1 MDEPARKRRKTSS
14 SEGDGRPSSPLKQ
27 PPRRPSFASH
37 ARAGAERQSSPLK
50 EPPRRPSMSPT
61 KGAFDRS
68 SPLKQRPRRPSF
80 ASPTKASLSRNY
92 PGLLPERPSS
102 GLATSS
108 ASERANLLARGKEA
122 RAFVLGD
129 KDTQSQSRPAVTG
142 NGEESQTSAG
152 ALQARMSEPQNV
164 TPRARRTTRQGALGN
179 VSEEE
184 ADLPTPP
191 SQRIAEEQDTPRRGI
206 LYSSPSK
213 RPRPRKDPAK
223 ASSLKSG
230 APPVQQERSE
240 IPLDE
245 PLDDEVEAPTAEK
258 KQKQPPDPEL
268 EKRKQERKRLLREVK
283 ELESQVSRCT
293 DEIVKMQEQS
303 ATHVLEPA
311 EREDLIA
318 FINKISKPDAEAD
331 EDQPPAVSS
340 LLCSFLPFST
350 KVIPPPKWKQT
361 QQKPVA
367 SHRPLDLDDPLP
379 YLGMFTDFKM
389 STQPNLPRGRV
400 FPGSNRVHQKHVID
414 LVGPQKLLTTSIS
427 IIIDT
432 LTNTIIDLKVL
443 RLPPWA
449 DRELGTFMRV
459 RAQEKDLGNVCWAVG
474 SYWNITRKR
483 AEFWYQCET
492 SFAHLFL
499 EKSTEDTENQVQ
511 VTKGK
516 AVTRKDLNH
525 HLGRDVL
532 VLQDQHVVLKIRWGI
547 MFDWTGEAES
557 EISVEPAV
565 PQVWSEAD
573 SNNSFKKIPETFT
586 SLLQSKGVFAATKTM
601 VTLLFAES

>member
-1 MDEPARKRRKTSS
+1 
-14 SEGDGRPSSPLKQ
+14 
-27 PPRRPSFASH
+27 
-37 ARAGAERQSSPLK
+37 
-50 EPPRRPSMSPT
+50 MSPT

-68 SPLKQRPRRPSF
+68 SPLKQPPRRPSF
-80 ASPTKASLSRNY
+80 ASPTKASLARNY

-108 ASERANLLARGKEA
+108 ASERADLLARGKEA

-129 KDTQSQSRPAVTG
+129 KDTIPQPRPAVTG

-152 ALQARMSEPQNV
+152 ALQARVSAPQNV
-164 TPRARRTTRQGALGN
+164 TPRARRTTRPGALGN

-191 SQRIAEEQDTPRRGI
+191 SQRVAEEQDTPRRGI

-213 RPRPRKDPAK
+213 RPRPRKDPPK
-223 ASSLKSG
+223 ASYLKPG
-230 APPVQQERSE
+230 APSVQQKRSE

-245 PLDDEVEAPTAEK
+245 PVEDEVAAPTAETE
-258 KQKQPPDPEL
+258 QKQPPDPEL
-268 EKRKQERKRLLREVK
+268 ERRKQERDRLLREVK

-293 DEIVKMQEQS
+293 EEIVKTQDQS

-318 FINKISKPDAEAD
+318 FINRVSKSDAEAD
-331 EDQPPAVSS
+331 EDHTPAVSS

-350 KVIPPPKWKQT
+350 KVIPPPKWKQA

-379 YLGMFTDFKM
+379 YLEMFTDFKM

-400 FPGSNRVHQKHVID
+400 FPSSNRVHQKHVID
-414 LVGPQKLLTTSIS
+414 LVSPQQLLTTSIS
-427 IIIDT
+427 IVIDT
-432 LTNTIIDLKVL
+432 LTNTIMDLKVL

-449 DRELGTFMRV
+449 DRELGTFMHMK
-459 RAQEKDLGNVCWAVG
+459 AQEKDLGNVCWAVG

-483 AEFWYQCET
+483 AEFWYRCET
-492 SFAHLFL
+492 SFAHLFPGRT
-499 EKSTEDTENQVQ
+499 TEDTENRMHA
-511 VTKGK
+511 TKGM
-516 AVTRKDLNH
+516 AITRKDLSRY
-525 HLGRDVL
+525 LGRDML

-547 MFDWTGEAES
+547 TFDWTGEAES
-557 EISVEPAV
+557 VVSVEPAV
-565 PQVWSEAD
+565 PQVCKLNPRLNIPPDELLMLNTGSEAD

-586 SLLQSKGVFAATKTM
+586 SILQSKGVFSATKTM
-601 VTLLFAES
+601 VALLFAES